1 MKRSKTIGYIII
13 LMAFIL
19 TYFALAGIS
28 FAKAYKT
35 EYENVLE
42 VVIDITGEKNLKS
55 KANEIRIL
63 KLECGQELV
72 DLEDLSGYMDGN
84 IVYQDGMLLARTGKI
99 VISIRSVEGISVLFL
114 KHAWS
119 GIVRVRID
127 QLGIDEEIDCYSP
140 TDNTV
145 SWSYNWDSRKMWKSA
160 FEMNSLKAPTM
171 QTSS

>member
-1 MKRSKTIGYIII
+1 MERSKRIGYIII

-72 DLEDLSGYMDGN
+72 NLEDLSGYMDGN

-145 SWSYNWDSRKMWKSA
+145 SWSYNWDSRRTNA
-160 FEMNSLKAPTM
+160 
-171 QTSS
+171 